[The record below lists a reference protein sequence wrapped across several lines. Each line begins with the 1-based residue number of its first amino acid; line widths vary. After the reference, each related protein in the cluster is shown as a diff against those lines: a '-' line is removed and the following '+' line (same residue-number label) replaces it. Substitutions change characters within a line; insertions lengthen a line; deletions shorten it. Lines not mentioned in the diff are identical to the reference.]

1 MTTPVS
7 THMLPRVLRRPVWTL
22 AFVCG
27 LALTAQAQSP
37 SDPLPSTPAPTIG
50 GLTVGSV
57 TTQPTTFNS
66 APSATSV
73 DAAVAPTPTAAPVS
87 PTAISAET
95 ATTPVSGRAPVAPG
109 PPGPTAPTAT
119 AQALW
124 QGSPIPL
131 RLKVGAERRID
142 FPEPI
147 ADIDIPNTVGRQ
159 SRIVLS
165 PTGQLH
171 WLAREPF
178 AAVRV
183 LATAVSGTL
192 YQFDAEAHTD
202 GDTPDPLVLRDPI
215 LDATA
220 DAKANAPTDQAR
232 LEAAAGALIPAFLQ
246 QGAGASGAAGAT
258 ARPDYATLTR
268 FALAH
273 YSGPARLI
281 PKLDATRVDVRPIA
295 VRDWVR
301 LPATGLA
308 ITPLRQWKVNNLHV
322 TAVGVYNGSD
332 TAIPFEPKA
341 LRGRLLFAAALHPT
355 VAPKGSGHNGSVWAV
370 ITEQP
375 FNQAVIPHV
384 TPLVLPK

>member
-7 THMLPRVLRRPVWTL
+7 THMSPRVRGRPAWTL

-27 LALTAQAQSP
+27 LALTARAQSP
-37 SDPLPSTPAPTIG
+37 SNPLPPAPAPTIG

-57 TTQPTTFNS
+57 TTQPTTFDT
-66 APSATSV
+66 APSAASV
-73 DAAVAPTPTAAPVS
+73 AAAVAPPPAAAPVS
-87 PTAISAET
+87 PTAIPAET
-95 ATTPVSGRAPVAPG
+95 APTPVSGGGPVS
-109 PPGPTAPTAT
+109 PGPTAPTPT

-147 ADIDIPNTVGRQ
+147 ADIDIPNAVGRQ

-192 YQFDAEAHTD
+192 YQFDAEAQTD

-220 DAKANAPTDQAR
+220 YAKANAPTDQAR

-258 ARPDYATLTR
+258 ARPDYAALTR

-281 PKLDATRVDVRPIA
+281 PKLEATRVGVRPIA

-308 ITPLRQWKVNNLHV
+308 IKPLQQWKVNTLHV

-384 TPLVLPK
+384 TPLVLPE